1 MKVKKGYILR
11 QLVTEWMV
19 VTVGDAAEE
28 FNGMLRLNAAGAML
42 WKRLEKGASRQQL
55 VQALMEEYQGL
66 DENTA
71 TNDVNSF
78 LEKIKSAVEDDKEE

>member
-42 WKRLEKGASRQQL
+42 WKRLEKGASRQEL
-55 VQALMEEYQGL
+55 VQALMDEYQGL

>member
-42 WKRLEKGASRQQL
+42 WKRLEKGATRQEL
-55 VQALMEEYQGL
+55 VQALMDEYQGL